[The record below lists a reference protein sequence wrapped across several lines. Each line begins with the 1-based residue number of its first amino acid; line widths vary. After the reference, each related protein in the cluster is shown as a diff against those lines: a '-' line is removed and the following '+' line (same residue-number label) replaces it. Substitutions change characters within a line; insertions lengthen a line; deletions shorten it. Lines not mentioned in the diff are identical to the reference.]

1 MAIKRRN
8 GDVAVLIT
16 RSPSG
21 HKAFHYQRT
30 VKEWTDEDWVLI
42 DESPKGSSLELTF
55 RYKRYILRPT
65 AMALKVGLGQ
75 RYPTAPHPSQF
86 LRQEEAEKATE
97 GGHFWVDETEPP
109 YEKMGVK

>member
-1 MAIKRRN
+1 MAIKKRN
-8 GDVAVLIT
+8 GDAAVLIT

-21 HKAFHYQRT
+21 HKTFNYQST
-30 VKEWTDEDWVLI
+30 VKKWTDEDWVLI
-42 DESPKGSSLELTF
+42 DESPKGFSLELTF

-86 LRQEEAEKATE
+86 LSQEEAEKATE
-97 GGHFWVDETEPP
+97 GGYFWVDETEPP

>member
-30 VKEWTDEDWVLI
+30 VKEWTDGDWVLI
-42 DESPKGSSLELTF
+42 DESPKGFSLELTF

-86 LRQEEAEKATE
+86 LSQEEAEKATE
-97 GGHFWVDETEPP
+97 GGYFWVDETEPP

>member
-1 MAIKRRN
+1 MAIKIGN

-16 RSPSG
+16 RSLSG
-21 HKAFHYQRT
+21 HKALNYQRA

-86 LRQEEAEKATE
+86 LSQEEAEKATE
-97 GGHFWVDETEPP
+97 GGYFWVDETEPP
-109 YEKMGVK
+109 YEKMGLK

>member
-1 MAIKRRN
+1 MATKKRN

-21 HKAFHYQRT
+21 HKALNYQRT
-30 VKEWTDEDWVLI
+30 VKEWTHEDWVLI
-42 DESPKGSSLELTF
+42 DESPKGSSLQLTF

-65 AMALKVGLGQ
+65 ATALKVGLGQ

-86 LRQEEAEKATE
+86 LSQEEAEKATE
-97 GGHFWVDETEPP
+97 GGYFWVDETEPP